1 MRYGKIL
8 AAIASLAALS
18 LFSGDMAV
26 SGGRGG
32 PVRHAGSMNGGADA
46 NKDIAIRQVT
56 VTPARAH
63 VGDTV
68 RVEVVIENKADGR
81 DTVPLEISANG
92 KVVGRKLFSFGFSP
106 ADRIYRE
113 SFAWPTGGLSPGEYR
128 IRAEAFVWEDSSPF
142 DNFLEVKQVVLL
154 AAPGMPFPG
163 GATSGGSATETD
175 PRFVQKTHRD
185 KAESKEEPAP
195 AMGGY

>member
-1 MRYGKIL
+1 MRYGKIG
-8 AAIASLAALS
+8 AVIASLVALL
-18 LFSGDMAV
+18 LFAGDMAV

-32 PVRHAGSMNGGADA
+32 SLRHAGSMNGGADA

-56 VTPARAH
+56 VTPVRAH
-63 VGDTV
+63 VGDTI
-68 RVEVVIENKADGR
+68 RVDVVIENKAEGYE
-81 DTVPLEISANG
+81 TVPLEISANG
-92 KVVGRKLFSFGFSP
+92 KVVGRKLFTFGFSP

-113 SFAWPTGGLSPGEYR
+113 TFVWPTRGLSPGEYR

-154 AAPGMPFPG
+154 TAPGTPFPD

-175 PRFVQKTHRD
+175 PRFVPETHRD
-185 KAESKEEPAP
+185 EGKSTDEAAP
-195 AMGGY
+195 GMGGY

>member
-1 MRYGKIL
+1 MRYGKIG
-8 AAIASLAALS
+8 AAIVSLAAML
-18 LFSGDMAV
+18 LFPGDMAL

-32 PVRHAGSMNGGADA
+32 LVRHAGSTNGGADA
-46 NKDIAIRQVT
+46 DKDIAIRQVT

-68 RVEVVIENKADGR
+68 RVEVVIENKTDGY
-81 DTVPLEISANG
+81 DTIPLEISANG
-92 KVVGRKLFSFGFSP
+92 KVVGRKLFTFGFSP

-142 DNFLEVKQVVLL
+142 DNHLDVKQAVVL
-154 AAPGMPFPG
+154 AAPGASFPG
-163 GATSGGSATETD
+163 GAKSGGSATETD
-175 PRFVQKTHRD
+175 PRFVQKTHRE
-185 KAESKEEPAP
+185 KAESKDEPAP